1 MSELRSSAIGAQIGV
16 AAALCAWLGLWA
28 AAGVSSAA
36 ASCGSRP
43 GTPRDVK
50 AFAESATAMR
60 VEWTNT
66 TGKYA
71 AKLGLPVS
79 TESKLFKETGI
90 PLADA
95 SNYFDMYF
103 RDAETKPIGRDLTG
117 VRIGHSGESGEV
129 INYVFGNLSPNTRYC
144 FALRARTEAGTQG
157 CVSAQ
162 TSNWAC
168 ATTKAR

>member
-1 MSELRSSAIGAQIGV
+1 MLEKRSSAPGAWMG
-16 AAALCAWLGLWA
+16 
-28 AAGVSSAA
+28 AA
-36 ASCGSRP
+36 ASLCLWVAAGPMGAQASCGTRP

-71 AKLGLPVS
+71 AKVGLPVS

-103 RDAETKPIGRDLTG
+103 RDGATKPIGRDLTG
-117 VRIGHSGESGEV
+117 VRIGHSGEYGEV
-129 INYVFGNLSPNTRYC
+129 TDYVFGNLSPNTRYC